1 MNKVQALLL
10 DDARAV
16 LHAIVTSTGNYA
28 LEEVFAYWLVPN
40 LSNKEVVLST
50 IAKAATASGAQRTYQ
65 EVAILGYGTDI
76 TEFTEEY
83 TSCLNTGLELL
94 SGREPIS
101 EGVPM
106 GFVVDG
112 VAMLGIA
119 IGASRAETHIRL
131 KEQIAAWIERCRNAL
146 AMASVPDWQ
155 RTLLT
160 AAEIKSGCKVLAGP
174 AHSTDGFDVRVM
186 LRAKGIFDSDDLA
199 EEDEVQ
205 LISTLQSQRSSEL
218 SKCRAAIRLF
228 GLDFIRSKSPTVAM
242 NRLTVRDVG
251 NILRR
256 IEPALRNWT
265 WEEKPR
271 TTKKGAEARKWHV
284 ENEYHVQN
292 LLWLVLAPL
301 FPDLQDEEY
310 TPKIG
315 TLQPRADIPIPSL
328 HLIVEVKFWRAD
340 ASSQEMIRQLA
351 QDNSL
356 YSVSGSRY
364 KQIIAFIWD
373 NAGRT
378 EQHDMLIQGL
388 CKLDRIVD
396 AVVVSRPSMMVEID
410 KIPPDADKNGSKSK
424 NNMGD
429 DDNQLQS
436 TSQS

>member
-1 MNKVQALLL
+1 MNKVQGLLL
-10 DDARAV
+10 NDAQAV
-16 LHAIVTSTGNYA
+16 LQAIVTSTGRHT
-28 LEEVFAYWLVPN
+28 LDEVFAYWLVPN
-40 LSNKEVVLST
+40 IVNKEFVLSA

-76 TEFTEEY
+76 TDITEEY
-83 TSCLNTGLELL
+83 TSFLNTGLELL

-119 IGASRAETHIRL
+119 IGAARAESNSKTKI
-131 KEQIAAWIERCRNAL
+131 KISAWIERCRNAL

-160 AAEIKSGCKVLAGP
+160 AAEIKSGCKVLESSSQEP
-174 AHSTDGFDVRVM
+174 DGFDVRVM
-186 LRAKGIFDSDDLA
+186 LRAKGIFDSVDSVDLV
-199 EEDEVQ
+199 EEDEVK
-205 LISTLQSQRSSEL
+205 LISTLQRQSSGEL

-228 GLDFIRSKSPTVAM
+228 GLDFVRSKSPTVAM
-242 NRLTVRDVG
+242 NRLTVSDVG

-271 TTKKGAEARKWHV
+271 TSKKGAEARKWHV

-292 LLWLVLAPL
+292 LLWLVLALL

-328 HLIVEVKFWRAD
+328 QLIVEVKFWRAE

-378 EQHDMLIQGL
+378 EQHDLLIQGL
-388 CKLDRIVD
+388 CKLDRVVD

-410 KIPPDADKNGSKSK
+410 KKPADADKGSESK
-424 NNMGD
+424 NREDGD
-429 DDNQLQS
+429 DNEQK
-436 TSQS
+436 TT

>member
-1 MNKVQALLL
+1 VVSVNKVQGLLL
-10 DDARAV
+10 NDAQAV
-16 LHAIVTSTGNYA
+16 LQAIVTSTGNQA
-28 LEEVFAYWLVPN
+28 LDEVFAYWLVPN
-40 LSNKEVVLST
+40 VANREFVLSA

-65 EVAILGYGTDI
+65 EVAILGYGTEITDI
-76 TEFTEEY
+76 TEEY
-83 TSCLNTGLELL
+83 ISLLNTGLELL

-112 VAMLGIA
+112 IAMLGIA
-119 IGASRAETHIRL
+119 IGAARAKSNSKT
-131 KEQIAAWIERCRNAL
+131 KEKISAWIERCSNAR

-160 AAEIKSGCKVLAGP
+160 AAEIKSGFKVLESS
-174 AHSTDGFDVRVM
+174 AHEPDGFDVRVM
-186 LRAKGIFDSDDLA
+186 LRAKGIFSSVDLV
-199 EEDEVQ
+199 EEDEVK
-205 LISTLQSQRSSEL
+205 LVSTLQRQSSCEL

-228 GLDFIRSKSPTVAM
+228 GLDFVRSKSPTVAM
-242 NRLTVRDVG
+242 NRLTASDVG

-328 HLIVEVKFWRAD
+328 QLIVEVKFWRAD

-378 EQHDMLIQGL
+378 EQHDLLIQGL
-388 CKLDRIVD
+388 CKLDRVVD
-396 AVVVSRPSMMVEID
+396 AVVVSRPSMMVEIEKRLPD
-410 KIPPDADKNGSKSK
+410 SDADKRTESK
-424 NNMGD
+424 NKEDGD
-429 DDNQLQS
+429 NNK
-436 TSQS
+436 

>member
-1 MNKVQALLL
+1 MNKVQGLLL
-10 DDARAV
+10 NDAHAV
-16 LHAIVTSTGNYA
+16 LQAIVTSTGKHA
-28 LEEVFAYWLVPN
+28 LEEVFAYWLAPN
-40 LSNKEVVLST
+40 SANKEFVLSA

-76 TEFTEEY
+76 TDITDEY
-83 TSCLNTGLELL
+83 SLCLNTGLELL

-119 IGASRAETHIRL
+119 IGAARAEPNSKI
-131 KEQIAAWIERCRNAL
+131 KEKIAAWIERCRNAL
-146 AMASVPDWQ
+146 ALASVPDWQ

-160 AAEIKSGCKVLAGP
+160 AAEFKSGCKVLASP
-174 AHSTDGFDVRVM
+174 AHETDGFDVRVM
-186 LRAKGIFDSDDLA
+186 LRAKGIFESDDLV

-205 LISTLQSQRSSEL
+205 LISTLQSQNKCEL

-228 GLDFIRSKSPTVAM
+228 GLDFVRSKSPTVAV
-242 NRLTVRDVG
+242 NRLTVSDVG

-328 HLIVEVKFWRAD
+328 QLIVEVKFWRAE

-356 YSVSGSRY
+356 YPVSGSRY

-378 EQHDMLIQGL
+378 EQHDLLIQGL
-388 CKLDRIVD
+388 CKLDHVVD
-396 AVVVSRPSMMVEID
+396 AVVVSRPSMMVEIN
-410 KIPPDADKNGSKSK
+410 KKPTDANEGCESK
-424 NNMGD
+424 NSEDGD
-429 DDNQLQS
+429 DNE
-436 TSQS
+436 

>member
-1 MNKVQALLL
+1 VVSVNKVQGLLL
-10 DDARAV
+10 NDAQAV
-16 LHAIVTSTGNYA
+16 LQAIVTSTGNQA
-28 LEEVFAYWLVPN
+28 LDEVFAYWLVPN
-40 LSNKEVVLST
+40 VANREFVLSA

-65 EVAILGYGTDI
+65 EVAILGYGTEITDI
-76 TEFTEEY
+76 TEEY
-83 TSCLNTGLELL
+83 ISLLNTGLELL

-112 VAMLGIA
+112 IAMLGIA
-119 IGASRAETHIRL
+119 IGAARAKSNSKT
-131 KEQIAAWIERCRNAL
+131 KEKISAWIERCSNAR

-160 AAEIKSGCKVLAGP
+160 AAEIKSGFKVLESS
-174 AHSTDGFDVRVM
+174 AHEPDGFDVRVM
-186 LRAKGIFDSDDLA
+186 LRAKGIFSSVDLV
-199 EEDEVQ
+199 EEDEVK
-205 LISTLQSQRSSEL
+205 LVSTLQRQSSCEL

-228 GLDFIRSKSPTVAM
+228 GLDFVRSKSPTVAM
-242 NRLTVRDVG
+242 NRLTASDVG

-328 HLIVEVKFWRAD
+328 QLIVEVKFWRAD

-378 EQHDMLIQGL
+378 EQHDLLIQGL
-388 CKLDRIVD
+388 CKLDRVVD
-396 AVVVSRPSMMVEID
+396 AVVVSRPSMMVEIEKRLPD
-410 KIPPDADKNGSKSK
+410 SDADKGTESK
-424 NNMGD
+424 NKEDGD
-429 DDNQLQS
+429 NNK
-436 TSQS
+436 

>member
-10 DDARAV
+10 DDARAA
-16 LHAIVTSTGNYA
+16 LHAIVTSPGNYA
-28 LEEVFAYWLVPN
+28 LEEVFAYWLIPN
-40 LSNKEVVLST
+40 SANKEVVLSA

-76 TEFTEEY
+76 TESTEEY

-119 IGASRAETHIRL
+119 IGAARAEPSIKL
-131 KEQIAAWIERCRNAL
+131 KEKIAAWIERCRHSL
-146 AMASVPDWQ
+146 AMATVPDWQ
-155 RTLLT
+155 RTLLA
-160 AAEIKSGCKVLAGP
+160 AAEIKSGCKVLSGLTHEP
-174 AHSTDGFDVRVM
+174 DVFDVRVM
-186 LRAKGIFDSDDLA
+186 LRAKGIFDSDDFV

-205 LISTLQSQRSSEL
+205 LISTLQSKSSSEL

-228 GLDFIRSKSPTVAM
+228 GLDFVRSKSPTVAL
-242 NRLTVRDVG
+242 NRLTVSDVG

-271 TTKKGAEARKWHV
+271 TTKKGAEARKWYV

-328 HLIVEVKFWRAD
+328 QLIVEVKFWRAD

-378 EQHDMLIQGL
+378 EQHDLLIQGL
-388 CKLDRIVD
+388 CKLDHVVD

-410 KIPPDADKNGSKSK
+410 KKPPDADKGSESQKK
-424 NNMGD
+424 EDGDNNE
-429 DDNQLQS
+429 
-436 TSQS
+436 